1 MNSETHLAEEL
12 PANQATI
19 DINTLPQNNRVLL
32 SAQGISCQKQD
43 RILFEDISLTVASGE
58 LIHLQGTNGA
68 GKTSLI
74 RILVGLSTPDTGSVS
89 LTNSSLDNYPLI
101 YLGHKLGL
109 NRHLSSVENLQ
120 FWANMHGISISTD
133 ELYAL
138 LARFNLVGLED
149 VPSGDLSAG
158 QQRRVSL
165 ARTQLLPANIWILD
179 EPYTSLDIQGVS
191 FIQNLIDE
199 FVEGGGAVLMTSHQ
213 SLQSRLPVKNIT
225 LEYRL

>member
-120 FWANMHGISISTD
+120 FWANMHGIFISTD

-149 VPSGDLSAG
+149 VPSGELSAG

-179 EPYTSLDIQGVS
+179 EPYTSLDTQGVS

>member
-89 LTNSSLDNYPLI
+89 LINSSLDNYPLI

-149 VPSGDLSAG
+149 VPSGELSAG

-179 EPYTSLDIQGVS
+179 EPYTSLDTQGVS

>member
-1 MNSETHLAEEL
+1 VNSETHLAEEL

-120 FWANMHGISISTD
+120 FWANMHGVSISTD

-149 VPSGDLSAG
+149 VPSGELSAG

-179 EPYTSLDIQGVS
+179 EPYTSLDTQGVS

>member
-149 VPSGDLSAG
+149 VPSGELSAG

>member
-89 LTNSSLDNYPLI
+89 LINSSLDNYPLI

-120 FWANMHGISISTD
+120 FWANMHGVSISTD

-149 VPSGDLSAG
+149 VPSGELSAG

-179 EPYTSLDIQGVS
+179 EPYTSLDTQGVS

>member
-43 RILFEDISLTVASGE
+43 RILFEDISFTVASGE

-120 FWANMHGISISTD
+120 FWANMHGVSISTD

-149 VPSGDLSAG
+149 VPSGELSAG

-179 EPYTSLDIQGVS
+179 EPYTSLDTQGVS

>member
-120 FWANMHGISISTD
+120 FWANMHGVSISTD

-149 VPSGDLSAG
+149 VPSGELSAG

-179 EPYTSLDIQGVS
+179 EPYTSLDTQGVS

>member
-19 DINTLPQNNRVLL
+19 DINTQPQNNRVLL

-74 RILVGLSTPDTGSVS
+74 RILVGLSSPDTGSVS
-89 LTNSSLDNYPLI
+89 LTNSSLNNYPLI

-120 FWANMHGISISTD
+120 FWANMHGIFISTD

-149 VPSGDLSAG
+149 VPSGELSAG

-179 EPYTSLDIQGVS
+179 EPYTSLDTQGVS

-199 FVEGGGAVLMTSHQ
+199 FVEGGGAVMMTSHQ

>member
-74 RILVGLSTPDTGSVS
+74 RILVGLSTPEQRSVS
-89 LTNSSLDNYPLI
+89 LRESSLDKDALI
-101 YLGHKLGL
+101 YLVKKLGL
-109 NRHLSSVENLQ
+109 NLN
-120 FWANMHGISISTD
+120 
-133 ELYAL
+133 
-138 LARFNLVGLED
+138 
-149 VPSGDLSAG
+149 
-158 QQRRVSL
+158 
-165 ARTQLLPANIWILD
+165 
-179 EPYTSLDIQGVS
+179 
-191 FIQNLIDE
+191 
-199 FVEGGGAVLMTSHQ
+199 
-213 SLQSRLPVKNIT
+213 
-225 LEYRL
+225 

>member
-19 DINTLPQNNRVLL
+19 DINTLPQNHRVLL

-74 RILVGLSTPDTGSVS
+74 RILVGLSSPDTGSVS

-120 FWANMHGISISTD
+120 FWANMHGIFISTD

-149 VPSGDLSAG
+149 VPSGELSAG

-179 EPYTSLDIQGVS
+179 EPYTSLDTQGVS

>member
-149 VPSGDLSAG
+149 VPSGELSAG

-179 EPYTSLDIQGVS
+179 EPYTSLDTQGVS